1 MRSIVFRFVIYIN
14 EGTIRVLTMEQTQES
29 YPDRIRR
36 IAEDLAHVQYLLE
49 LELHV
54 ERLRQIADEIEGQ
67 LKEVKTLN
75 SE

>member
-1 MRSIVFRFVIYIN
+1 
-14 EGTIRVLTMEQTQES
+14 MEQTQES

>member
-1 MRSIVFRFVIYIN
+1 
-14 EGTIRVLTMEQTQES
+14 MEQTRES
-29 YPDRIRR
+29 YPHQIRR
-36 IAEDLAHVQYLLE
+36 IADDLTHVRYLLE

-54 ERLRQIADEIEGQ
+54 ERLRKIADEIESQ